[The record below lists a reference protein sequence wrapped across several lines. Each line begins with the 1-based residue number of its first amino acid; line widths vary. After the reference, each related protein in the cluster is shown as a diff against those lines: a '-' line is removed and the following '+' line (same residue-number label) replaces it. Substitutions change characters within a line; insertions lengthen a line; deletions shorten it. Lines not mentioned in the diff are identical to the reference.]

1 MTSKP
6 SETFYWMDELMQ
18 LLVGSWQWQT
28 WTLPESGHANL
39 IWKPNNLHQLAMQL
53 VCSSSHTRSF
63 TPAGGKPMLSIDVV
77 DTSIGAAC
85 LVDWQTFFT
94 FAGFEPSTSQATT
107 EGFDPTAAA
116 VPYWHHDIL
125 TFGTNSNEPTTC
137 WIDRWPA
144 ICISRQLTC
153 RPNLIWQC
161 KIVSLRGSSPS
172 QVFVPCYLGV

>member
-1 MTSKP
+1 
-6 SETFYWMDELMQ
+6 MDELMQ

-116 VPYWHHDIL
+116 VDRKPPRDE
-125 TFGTNSNEPTTC
+125 NSKSDLPS
-137 WIDRWPA
+137 PSSA
-144 ICISRQLTC
+144 Q
-153 RPNLIWQC
+153 
-161 KIVSLRGSSPS
+161 VSLY
-172 QVFVPCYLGV
+172 FFY

>member
-1 MTSKP
+1 
-6 SETFYWMDELMQ
+6 MDEVMQ

-85 LVDWQTFFT
+85 FVDWQTFFT
-94 FAGFEPSTSQATT
+94 LAGFEPSTNQATT
-107 EGFDPTAAA
+107 EGFDLSATAAA
-116 VPYWHHDIL
+116 VDRKPPRDE
-125 TFGTNSNEPTTC
+125 NSKSDLP
-137 WIDRWPA
+137 
-144 ICISRQLTC
+144 
-153 RPNLIWQC
+153 
-161 KIVSLRGSSPS
+161 SPS
-172 QVFVPCYLGV
+172 SAQVTLYFFY